1 MVLYLMASIKSR
13 WYLKVSGYGFMICIV
28 LPGAPYSNINKV
40 AENWRIPISQDE
52 QVGRFSMATM
62 NKMVFP
68 EARSKEETK
77 IIKPKFYL

>member
-1 MVLYLMASIKSR
+1 
-13 WYLKVSGYGFMICIV
+13 MICIV

-40 AENWRIPISQDE
+40 AENWRMPISQDE

-68 EARSKEETK
+68 EARSKEEETK
-77 IIKPKFYL
+77 MKARVWLPDSNGIWEDVPRR